1 MKKFFLGL
9 LCIGVFSVSN
19 ISANEQVTFTQ
30 DEALSILNQIVKRL
44 VHDSK
49 ASKKEIA
56 SLKEMLA
63 KEEESR
69 ATLAD
74 LSNRIGVLESMT
86 AASKEGTA
94 KLEPSKI
101 KVDNEILEYINEK
114 NWVITPYRK
123 QRNIFF

>member
-44 VHDSK
+44 VHDSIS
-49 ASKKEIA
+49 SKEEIA

-74 LSNRIGVLESMT
+74 LSKRIGVLESKT
-86 AASKEGTA
+86 AAPKEGTVN
-94 KLEPSKI
+94 LEPSKI
-101 KVDNEILEYINEK
+101 KVDKEILEYINEK
-114 NWVITPYRK
+114 N
-123 QRNIFF
+123 